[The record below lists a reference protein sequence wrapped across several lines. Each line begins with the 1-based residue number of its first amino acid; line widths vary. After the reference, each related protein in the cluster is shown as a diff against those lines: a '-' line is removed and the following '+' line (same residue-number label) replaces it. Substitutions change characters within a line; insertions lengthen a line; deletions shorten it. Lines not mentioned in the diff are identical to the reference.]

1 MGESG
6 RGRKGENRS
15 AQRKERDVDERGS
28 ETARM
33 EEESEMNKR
42 GRWIPLHEVGK
53 IMQGGRNGDTLRML
67 TENKA
72 DGNVSGS
79 CRVQR

>member
-6 RGRKGENRS
+6 RRRKGENRS

-42 GRWIPLHEVGK
+42 GRWIPLH
-53 IMQGGRNGDTLRML
+53 GGRNGDTLRML